1 MVKKHSIAKRKTES
15 TKQYG
20 KNKSK
25 RICTLALW
33 WDRYFQFSQY
43 KMLDSG
49 ENTLFN
55 SLLAEL
61 YKENLQASIPYN
73 HREENNELKQKQER
87 IRKHEAKSKL
97 ERWGSPWKQMLT
109 AACHTPLKTKPWDSS
124 KARGLKIRQ
133 TMTATFRKDPWRG
146 YCGAKWVDTDS
157 LEANANGIWRE
168 ACTTWVLCLPQTKLS
183 HTLKE
188 TGQTGTGQYPNTRL
202 KKT

>member
-1 MVKKHSIAKRKTES
+1 MFTFQIGQGKIHNKKLKQSKKKMKERMVKKHSIAKRKTES

-25 RICTLALW
+25 SICTLALW

-97 ERWGSPWKQMLT
+97 ERWGSP
-109 AACHTPLKTKPWDSS
+109 
-124 KARGLKIRQ
+124 
-133 TMTATFRKDPWRG
+133 
-146 YCGAKWVDTDS
+146 
-157 LEANANGIWRE
+157 
-168 ACTTWVLCLPQTKLS
+168 
-183 HTLKE
+183 
-188 TGQTGTGQYPNTRL
+188 
-202 KKT
+202 